1 MLKPF
6 KTRAFWV
13 VKKLLHSREKTQLI
27 HALTTHKPIVSCQSK
42 IVRRFFTGLTF
53 YGAKSLKVPHP
64 KVKHVI
70 FWSKSIPVC
79 LKK

>member
-27 HALTTHKPIVSCQSK
+27 HELTTHKPIVSCQSK

-53 YGAKSLKVPHP
+53 YGA
-64 KVKHVI
+64 
-70 FWSKSIPVC
+70 
-79 LKK
+79 